1 MEDDTLC
8 HLPCGCFVHYYCLN
22 ERVVLDLKVMCVVC
36 ERDYF
41 EQFLEFSGSKN
52 NNNNYNYNNESVE
65 TFDKSK

>member
-52 NNNNYNYNNESVE
+52 NNNNYNNESVE